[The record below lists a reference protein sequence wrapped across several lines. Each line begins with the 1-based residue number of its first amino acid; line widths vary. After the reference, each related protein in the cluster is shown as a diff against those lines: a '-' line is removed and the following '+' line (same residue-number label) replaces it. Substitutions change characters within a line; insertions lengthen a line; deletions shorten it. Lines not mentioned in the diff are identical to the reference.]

1 MCIVITCEDIPRHF
15 YCKAQWKRCLV
26 RSLQNCLDCIYFP
39 RVFLHCLSVS
49 PGICGL
55 MFLLFFFHFFFFPKT
70 VLERWHADRSVTKSR
85 PQNQSP
91 GSAFRQEKQNR
102 KKNKNKKI
110 QNLESFSRYTSS
122 FCQWQETAKHLHS
135 SWCSN
140 SEGTDSNLVKAKGMT
155 RPGGL
160 HGFFGG
166 AVLSPGVLWI
176 YVGGAALPLLSS
188 AAGVNFNLT
197 RHRQSTDTR

>member
-39 RVFLHCLSVS
+39 CVFLHWLSVS
-49 PGICGL
+49 PGI
-55 MFLLFFFHFFFFPKT
+55 PKDCPWK
-70 VLERWHADRSVTKSR
+70 VER
-85 PQNQSP
+85 
-91 GSAFRQEKQNR
+91 RQACNKIKHTEAITRLSFQARKAKQ

-110 QNLESFSRYTSS
+110 QNLKSFSRYTSS
-122 FCQWQETAKHLHS
+122 FCQWQETAKPLHS

-188 AAGVNFNLT
+188 ASGVNFNLT